1 MQRYLIFFLLLMI
14 CNTLIFADV
23 ESKEAGEE
31 IPVCNTA
38 SVDSIK
44 DCEIFEAIEAGEI
57 GRVRELIKKEPE
69 LVNVKT
75 NEYGYGIC
83 FFDYDDVNFLN
94 REKYGI
100 PIGDIIITS
109 GIVENNNG
117 WSPLHSAVKKGD
129 KEICEL
135 LIDNGADI
143 YAETDGGWSVL
154 HILSIMGN
162 KELAG
167 YFMGVGLDVNIVDSK
182 GYSPLH
188 FASAFGYEELVKL
201 FILEGADVNLKNV
214 YGESPLHFASA
225 AGNKEVAELLI
236 SAGADVNVMD
246 NYGYLPVDL
255 AVLFDNMEV
264 GMMLVSDGSFVC
276 NYPSFLC
283 FAVLKNNRKLVK
295 MIIEKGVDVNVEDN
309 DGNTLLHLALRH
321 NFEEIAM
328 LLMVNGADINAKNI
342 YGRSAVFYVRDKD
355 LAKLLLIAG
364 ANLEVDNN
372 GNTPLHTAV
381 DRGDKDVVE
390 FFLWNGLGVSTENIY
405 GRSAVFYVRDK
416 DLAELLLSFSA
427 RVNLEVDS
435 DGNTP
440 LHAAV
445 DRRDREVVEVF
456 LEEGLDADAVND
468 AGKTPLD
475 IAVDRGYSDIAEL
488 LLEYL
493 GKEKKAISVPEMVF
507 ILGDIFEMG
516 DEKKHT
522 VEVSSFYMGK
532 YEVTYKEFCQYKHL
546 PPFDEYYPGD
556 DYPVTCVS
564 WYDAINFCNWLSERE
579 GLELCYEFDNM
590 EEYYNPVFYI
600 N

>member
-75 NEYGYGIC
+75 NEYVYGIC
-83 FFDYDDVNFLN
+83 LSDYVDVSFFN

-100 PIGDIIITS
+100 PIGDIIIIS

-201 FILEGADVNLKNV
+201 FILEGADVNLRNV

-236 SAGADVNVMD
+236 SVGADVNVMD
-246 NYGYLPVDL
+246 NYGYLPLDL

-264 GMMLVSDGSFVC
+264 GMMLASNGSFVC
-276 NYPSFLC
+276 DYPSFLR
-283 FAVLKNNRKLVK
+283 FAVLKNNRELVK
-295 MIIEKGVDVNVEDN
+295 MLIEAGVDVNVEDN

-328 LLMVNGADINAKNI
+328 LLMAKGSDINAENI

-355 LAKLLLIAG
+355 LAKLLISAG
-364 ANLEVDNN
+364 AD
-372 GNTPLHTAV
+372 LH
-381 DRGDKDVVE
+381 VE
-390 FFLWNGLGVSTENIY
+390 
-405 GRSAVFYVRDK
+405 
-416 DLAELLLSFSA
+416 
-427 RVNLEVDS
+427 S

-440 LHAAV
+440 LHYVV
-445 DRRDREVVEVF
+445 DRNYGEIVGLF
-456 LEEGLDADAVND
+456 LKNGADINSINNL
-468 AGKTPLD
+468 GKTPLN
-475 IAVDRGYSDIAEL
+475 IAKDRGYSDIVEI
-488 LLEYL
+488 LLEY
-493 GKEKKAISVPEMVF
+493 AVI
-507 ILGDIFEMG
+507 
-516 DEKKHT
+516 
-522 VEVSSFYMGK
+522 
-532 YEVTYKEFCQYKHL
+532 
-546 PPFDEYYPGD
+546 
-556 DYPVTCVS
+556 
-564 WYDAINFCNWLSERE
+564 
-579 GLELCYEFDNM
+579 
-590 EEYYNPVFYI
+590 
-600 N
+600 